1 MKKLIN
7 FEFYIITLIY
17 PHLCSGLYF
26 WGSTCITH
34 FNKLEILQKKII
46 RTIANVG
53 YLHHSHPLFE
63 HLKLLNLKQLYFHS
77 LGKFMYAQVNGL
89 YSVPVIEQITRNQEN
104 IYSMSLGLFSIC
116 LLLFTPEACH
126 FIVSC
131 V

>member
-1 MKKLIN
+1 
-7 FEFYIITLIY
+7 
-17 PHLCSGLYF
+17 
-26 WGSTCITH
+26 
-34 FNKLEILQKKII
+34 
-46 RTIANVG
+46 
-53 YLHHSHPLFE
+53 
-63 HLKLLNLKQLYFHS
+63 
-77 LGKFMYAQVNGL
+77 MYAQVNGL